1 MELSGSGITSG
12 PSHCMPEVSGMAIGR
27 EMEQVRITV
36 APDMMGEGGD
46 DVREIF
52 AGSVYKDHV
61 LYCGVILCLTLNK

>member
-1 MELSGSGITSG
+1 MMELTGLGVTPGG

-27 EMEQVRITV
+27 EMEQVRVTV

-52 AGSVYKDHV
+52 AGSVCKDHV
-61 LYCGVILCLTLNK
+61 L

>member
-1 MELSGSGITSG
+1 
-12 PSHCMPEVSGMAIGR
+12 MPEVSGMAIGR

-36 APDMMGEGGD
+36 APDMMGEGGE

-61 LYCGVILCLTLNK
+61 L

>member
-1 MELSGSGITSG
+1 MELTGLGVTPGG
-12 PSHCMPEVSGMAIGR
+12 PSHCTPEVLGMAIGS

-61 LYCGVILCLTLNK
+61 L

>member
-1 MELSGSGITSG
+1 MELTGLGVTPGG
-12 PSHCMPEVSGMAIGR
+12 PSHCRPEVSGMAIGR

-52 AGSVYKDHV
+52 AGSACKDHE
-61 LYCGVILCLTLNK
+61 LL